1 MFIYWLC
8 IQINLVILCPCP
20 TLSKQS
26 WMNIPSLQFFTRQ
39 FVFPDF
45 FSKIATYV
53 TSNLIEL
60 FRFNNVASLHN
71 NFNFKVLFFINWKT
85 TVQLFQ
91 PKCIKSAQEKSQRYS
106 NEFSIL
112 YCIDADAI
120 YIKTSRFFAHFCKW
134 WLSSRLRRAP
144 VGNF

>member
-1 MFIYWLC
+1 MLIYRLC
-8 IQINLVILCPCP
+8 IQINLDILCPCP
-20 TLSKQS
+20 TLSKQA
-26 WMNIPSLQFFTRQ
+26 WMNILSLQFFTRQ
-39 FVFPDF
+39 FVFSDF
-45 FSKIATYV
+45 YSKIASYV

-71 NFNFKVLFFINWKT
+71 NFKVTFINWKT
-85 TVQLFQ
+85 FVQLFQ